1 MSYAIIQSG
10 GKQYRVS
17 EGDFIDVERLD
28 ADVGQQVSF
37 DEVLLVDDQK
47 TIHLGKPTL
56 DGARVVGTIAEQG
69 KMDKVVVFKFKRRK
83 MYRRKQGHRQLFS
96 RVRVDQIEL
105 TPGLGPK
112 RESKK
117 AAKAPKKSA
126 KKPKAKPGARPTKEA
141 KPAVAKEASQMTA
154 KKKVVKRT
162 AGKKSMK
169 ASKKQAAKG
178 LKKTTA
184 KASKKKGA
192 GASQKL
198 ASKKTAKRAKKKSE
212 K

>member
-1 MSYAIIQSG
+1 M
-10 GKQYRVS
+10 
-17 EGDFIDVERLD
+17 DVERLD

-37 DEVLLVDDQK
+37 DEVLLIDDQEM
-47 TIHLGKPTL
+47 IHLGKPTL

-83 MYRRKQGHRQLFS
+83 MYRRKQGHRQLFT

-117 AAKAPKKSA
+117 TAKAAKKSA
-126 KKPKAKPGARPTKEA
+126 KKPKAKPGAGPTKEA
-141 KPAVAKEASQMTA
+141 KQAVAKEASQMTV
-154 KKKVVKRT
+154 KKKVAKRT